1 MKKLKLISILIVG
14 ALSLT
19 AFAGCGKKAPPPSS
33 AVIVTTQPTVPTTE
47 ALAPYINRGDDETTE
62 PAYQPNETEEET
74 TTEATTTTTET
85 EETTTTEEPT
95 PSPTPKPKPTSTPAP
110 TPSVKIAT
118 HVKDEANVIKDDAA
132 LEAKLVEFEK
142 ATKIIP
148 VVYTVKTNLTGDDFR
163 TYTKNIYKNNFKDQN
178 HFLIV
183 YRVAKS
189 GGGWSWTTSIG
200 SKAYS
205 KLRSAGIHTT
215 YSSDLSKALSGNKD
229 KGKGFISFFD
239 KAQKKITGKD

>member
-1 MKKLKLISILIVG
+1 MKKHKLISILAIA

-33 AVIVTTQPTVPTTE
+33 AVIVTTQATVPTTE
-47 ALAPYINRGDDETTE
+47 PLAPVINRGDDETE
-62 PAYQPNETEEET
+62 PTYQTNDTEEET
-74 TTEATTTTTET
+74 TVATTTTE

-95 PSPTPKPKPTSTPAP
+95 PTPTPKPKPTSTPAP
-110 TPSVKIAT
+110 TPSVKLAS

-183 YRVAKS
+183 YRVAKN

-205 KLRSAGIHTT
+205 KLKSAGINTT
-215 YSSDLSKALSGNKD
+215 YSSDLSKALSSNKD
-229 KGKGFISFFD
+229 RGKGFISFFD

>member
-1 MKKLKLISILIVG
+1 MKRKKLISVMLV
-14 ALSLT
+14 AAMAASV
-19 AFAGCGKKAPPPSS
+19 FDGCGKKPTPASS
-33 AVIVTTQPTVPTTE
+33 VVIVSTPAATT
-47 ALAPYINRGDDETTE
+47 A
-62 PAYQPNETEEET
+62 ET
-74 TTEATTTTTET
+74 TTEATTEAPAPSLATEETT
-85 EETTTTEEPT
+85 EETTTFTVQTTEETTKKPT
-95 PSPTPKPKPTSTPAP
+95 ATPKPTSTPAP
-110 TPSVKIAT
+110 TPSVKLVS

-183 YRVAKS
+183 YRVAKN

-200 SKAYS
+200 TKAYQ
-205 KLRSAGIHTT
+205 KLNKAGVAST
-215 YSSDLSKALSGNKD
+215 YSTDLSNALKGNKD
-229 KGKGFISFFD
+229 RGKGFISFFD
-239 KAQKKITGKD
+239 KTQKALTKKA

>member
-1 MKKLKLISILIVG
+1 MKRKKLISVMLV
-14 ALSLT
+14 AAMAAS
-19 AFAGCGKKAPPPSS
+19 AFAGCGKKPTPASS
-33 AVIVTTQPTVPTTE
+33 VVIVSTPVATT
-47 ALAPYINRGDDETTE
+47 A
-62 PAYQPNETEEET
+62 ET
-74 TTEATTTTTET
+74 TTEATTEAPAPSLATEETT
-85 EETTTTEEPT
+85 EETTTFTVQTTEETTKKPT
-95 PSPTPKPKPTSTPAP
+95 ATPKPTSTPAP
-110 TPSVKIAT
+110 TPSVKLVS

-183 YRVAKS
+183 YRVAKN

-200 SKAYS
+200 TKAYQ
-205 KLRSAGIHTT
+205 KLNKAGVAST
-215 YSSDLSKALSGNKD
+215 YSTDLSNALKGNKD
-229 KGKGFISFFD
+229 RGKGFISFFD
-239 KAQKKITGKD
+239 KTQKALTKKA

>member
-1 MKKLKLISILIVG
+1 MLVAAMAAS
-14 ALSLT
+14 
-19 AFAGCGKKAPPPSS
+19 AFAGCGKKPTPASS
-33 AVIVTTQPTVPTTE
+33 VVIVSTPVATT
-47 ALAPYINRGDDETTE
+47 A
-62 PAYQPNETEEET
+62 ET
-74 TTEATTTTTET
+74 TTEATTEAPAPSLATEETT
-85 EETTTTEEPT
+85 EETTTFTVQTTEETTKKPT
-95 PSPTPKPKPTSTPAP
+95 ATPKPTSTPAP
-110 TPSVKIAT
+110 TPSVKLVS

-183 YRVAKS
+183 YRVAKN

-200 SKAYS
+200 TKAYQ
-205 KLRSAGIHTT
+205 KLNKAGVAST
-215 YSSDLSKALSGNKD
+215 YSTDLSNALKGNKD
-229 KGKGFISFFD
+229 RGKGFISFFD
-239 KAQKKITGKD
+239 KTQKALTKKA

>member
-1 MKKLKLISILIVG
+1 MKNIKLISILTITAIG
-14 ALSLT
+14 LT
-19 AFAGCGKKAPPPSS
+19 VFAGCHKKAAPAPSS
-33 AVIVTTQPTVPTTE
+33 AVVVTTQATAAPTTE
-47 ALAPYINRGDDETTE
+47 NLAPSINNGDEGDE
-62 PAYQPNETEEET
+62 PAYQTDNTEEET
-74 TTEATTTTTET
+74 TVATTTTEET
-85 EETTTTEEPT
+85 EPETTTTEEPT
-95 PSPTPKPKPTSTPAP
+95 PTPKPKPTSTPAP

-148 VVYTVKTNLTGDDFR
+148 VVYTVKTDLKGDDFR

-183 YRVAKS
+183 YRVAKN

-205 KLRSAGIHTT
+205 KLKSAGINTT
-215 YSSDLSKALSGNKD
+215 YSSDLSKALSSNKD
-229 KGKGFISFFD
+229 RGKGFISFFD
-239 KAQKKITGKD
+239 KAQKTITGKG